1 LGAVSSPDA
10 GDRGGGAISTE
21 LAAEPPIADATPPV
35 EAAAEPAAGPT
46 SLGRMLLRSLLGVSV
61 GLLVACIAGYL
72 GDVKLSEVAKS
83 FAGVPAWAVG
93 ACAASGFVMFALQ
106 SLRWHAVMKPLLGL
120 RYGQAYRAQ
129 VVGYMFNAVLPAR
142 GGDLLRVQYL
152 GRRTGKSRATIL
164 GTEVVDRW
172 LDFWGWIPT
181 VLVLAIVSDVPS
193 WIYKALG
200 IFGGLLIAWGGTMVV
215 LSRRGFAPRPGSRV
229 AALYGAFR
237 AGVEVFSSKR
247 ILGIALG
254 IAPLSW
260 MWEAFAIHGIT
271 PAFDIHLTLTQAFC
285 VLIGFNL
292 AMVVP
297 SPGAIGTQ
305 ETGGTLA
312 LRVFGVDSSRALAFM
327 VVYHL
332 AQLVPGIVAGV
343 VILATEG
350 ERLFGGEPVKP
361 PSGAAST

>member
-1 LGAVSSPDA
+1 MSASSNGLSDSA
-10 GDRGGGAISTE
+10 T
-21 LAAEPPIADATPPV
+21 ATP
-35 EAAAEPAAGPT
+35 AEGGST
-46 SLGRMLLRSLLGVSV
+46 SPGRTLLRSLLGVCV
-61 GLLVACIAGYL
+61 GLLVASVAGYL
-72 GDVKLSEVAKS
+72 GDVKLSEVKKS
-83 FAGVPAWAVG
+83 FADVPAWALA
-93 ACAASGFVMFALQ
+93 ACVTSGFVMFGLQ

-120 RYGQAYRAQ
+120 RYTQAYRAQ
-129 VVGYMFNAVLPAR
+129 VVGYMFNAILPAR

-181 VLVLAIVSDVPS
+181 VIVLAVVSDVPS

-200 IFGGLLIAWGGTMVV
+200 LFGGLLVAWGGTMVV
-215 LSRRGFAPRPGSRV
+215 LGRRGFAPRPGSRV
-229 AALYGAFR
+229 AALYAAFR

-247 ILGIALG
+247 TLAIAFG
-254 IAPLSW
+254 IAPLPW
-260 MWEAFAIHGIT
+260 LWEAFAIHGIT

-305 ETGGTLA
+305 ETGGTIA
-312 LRVFGVDSSRALAFM
+312 LRVFGVDSSHALAFM
-327 VVYHL
+327 IVYHL
-332 AQLVPGIVAGV
+332 GQLVPGIVAGV

-350 ERLFGGEPVKP
+350 ERLFGSEPVSP
-361 PSGAAST
+361 PERSESPASPVSSKA